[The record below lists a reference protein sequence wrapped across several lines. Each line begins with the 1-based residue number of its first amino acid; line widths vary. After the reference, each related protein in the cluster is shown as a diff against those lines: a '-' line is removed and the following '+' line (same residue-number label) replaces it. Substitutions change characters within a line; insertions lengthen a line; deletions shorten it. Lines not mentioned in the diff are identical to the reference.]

1 VSATI
6 AGAIVAGGASSRFG
20 GQAKGLLRVGG
31 ERIIDRIAR
40 ALRPM
45 VETIAVVSNA
55 PDANSWLD
63 GAPVWRDRR
72 DERASI
78 VGIHTALFHA
88 DTVVVVAW
96 DMPFVTAQVI
106 SAIVGAYTPTSGA
119 VVPVG
124 PRGPEPMCALYTRDC
139 LEAIEDALAAGDL
152 RMTALVERLPRLT
165 RLSLSDVA
173 RIGDPARLF
182 FNVNTP
188 ADLSLAEEMA
198 AQDG

>member
-40 ALRPM
+40 ALTPM

-55 PDANSWLD
+55 PEASSWLD
-63 GAPVWRDRR
+63 GAAVWRDRR
-72 DERASI
+72 DERAGI
-78 VGIHTALFHA
+78 VGIHTALSHA

-96 DMPFVTAQVI
+96 DMPFVTAQIVG
-106 SAIVGAYTPTSGA
+106 AIVGAYTSASSA

-124 PRGPEPMCALYTRDC
+124 PR
-139 LEAIEDALAAGDL
+139 
-152 RMTALVERLPRLT
+152 
-165 RLSLSDVA
+165 
-173 RIGDPARLF
+173 
-182 FNVNTP
+182 
-188 ADLSLAEEMA
+188 
-198 AQDG
+198 